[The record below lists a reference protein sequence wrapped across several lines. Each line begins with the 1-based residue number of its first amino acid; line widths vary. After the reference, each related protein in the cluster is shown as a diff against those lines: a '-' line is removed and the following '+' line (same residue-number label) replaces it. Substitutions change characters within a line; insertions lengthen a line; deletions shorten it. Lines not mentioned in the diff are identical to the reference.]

1 MKKIILTSVLFATV
15 VASFAQEE
23 KKEAPKS
30 PWTKGLKTTAT
41 FTQTSLT
48 NWAAGGQNS
57 LALSLYAKAF
67 ANLKKD
73 KHSWSNSLEVGF
85 GFLDQENTGLRK
97 SDDKIDAITQYNRA
111 FNNEKLSFS
120 TFMNFKSQFAKGFT
134 FDDNNEKTAIISQ
147 FAAPAYLFVTIGLE
161 YKPIDY
167 FSVYFSP
174 LTNKNTIVASDT
186 IDETSYGLEDGSS
199 WRFEAGTF
207 LKLNFN
213 KEVVKNVNWESKAE
227 FFTNYVENFG
237 DIDVNW
243 ENAIVMK
250 INKYLSANLLTQLI
264 YDKDIDFVD
273 SEGNIGA
280 PRVQFK
286 QVFGL
291 GFSYTM

>member
-1 MKKIILTSVLFATV
+1 M
-15 VASFAQEE
+15 
-23 KKEAPKS
+23 
-30 PWTKGLKTTAT
+30 KTTAT

-67 ANLKKD
+67 PNLKKD

-134 FDDNNEKTAIISQ
+134 FDDDNEKTAIISQ

-273 SEGNIGA
+273 SEGNVGA